1 MLVKIRNE
9 ILMEITI
16 GMIVQLISSYW
27 QIKTMYIIL
36 IMLIHINA
44 RKKKLE
50 G

>member
-27 QIKTMYIIL
+27 QIKIMYIIL